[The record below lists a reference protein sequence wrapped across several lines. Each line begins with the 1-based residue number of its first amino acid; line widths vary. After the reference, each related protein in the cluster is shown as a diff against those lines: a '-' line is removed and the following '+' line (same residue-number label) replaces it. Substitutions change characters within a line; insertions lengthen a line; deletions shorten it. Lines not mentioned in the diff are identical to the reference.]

1 MNHDPRNY
9 RGKLI
14 MYGETTTEI
23 DGRSDWVASLTAGD
37 TRLAAHRR
45 IAPHKSRLCQVVLD
59 AFTVYRAEGLTTQ
72 QAEGVTGLEHS
83 TASARVVELVAAGL
97 LYDSGTRR
105 KTRSGR
111 SAIVYKVR

>member
-1 MNHDPRNY
+1 MPHQKDADGYNPYNHPAATNAVFREP
-9 RGKLI
+9 
-14 MYGETTTEI
+14 YG
-23 DGRSDWVASLTAGD
+23 GALTASD

>member
-1 MNHDPRNY
+1 MNGLEGY
-9 RGKLI
+9 I
-14 MYGETTTEI
+14 
-23 DGRSDWVASLTAGD
+23 SWVDSLTKSD
-37 TRLAAHRR
+37 TRLAANRSME
-45 IAPHKSRLCQVVLD
+45 PHKSRLCRVVYD
-59 AFTVYRAEGLTTQ
+59 AFCIYRNEGLTTQ
-72 QAEGVTGLEHS
+72 QVEGVTGLEHS